1 MLEGLSPNG
10 ATDVIDQDVD
20 AAILLVGLGHHPF
33 CAFPGFQV
41 GLHGQG
47 FNALVA
53 QLASNAL
60 HVVRDVHQY
69 KTGTFV
75 GGQFGHPPANALGG
89 PRHYHHLVGEARG
102 HATFSSTADTLGV
115 NFS

>member
-1 MLEGLSPNG
+1 MLERLGPDG
-10 ATDVIDQDVD
+10 AAHVVDQDVD
-20 AAILLVGLGHHPF
+20 AAILLMGLGHHHF
-33 CAFPGFQV
+33 RTFPSFQV

-47 FNALVA
+47 FRALVA
-53 QLASNAL
+53 QLGCNAL

-69 KTGTFV
+69 QAGTFG
-75 GGQFGHPPANALGG
+75 GGQFGHSPANALGSTG
-89 PRHYHHLVGEARG
+89 DHHHLAGETRG